1 MSPRQRGIAAATAA
15 VAIVAGPAFAFQAG
29 RAPAE
34 GESAVKERDRPVCK
48 TAAPAGT
55 RFRTRTCYTA
65 EEWDQLSENAKRDRG
80 EMVLR
85 RPHLRKDD

>member
-1 MSPRQRGIAAATAA
+1 M
-15 VAIVAGPAFAFQAG
+15 
-29 RAPAE
+29 
-34 GESAVKERDRPVCK
+34 KERDRPVCK